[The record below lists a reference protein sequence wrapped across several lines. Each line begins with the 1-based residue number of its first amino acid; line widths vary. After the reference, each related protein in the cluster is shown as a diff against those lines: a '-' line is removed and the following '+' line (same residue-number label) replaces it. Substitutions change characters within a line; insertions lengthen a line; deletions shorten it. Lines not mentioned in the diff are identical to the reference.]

1 MAPYVFPG
9 TIVIDTRE
17 QRPYTFAGIR
27 ADKSEGDGML
37 TVVTRRGT
45 LASGDYSLDGHTA
58 RVAVERKS
66 KTDLW
71 GTLGKGRAR
80 FVRELERL
88 NEMDAALV
96 LVEDQ
101 LSDVL
106 GKPPAYSR
114 QNPKAIYRTILAF
127 WVRFPRVSWAFV
139 PGREFAESTAF
150 RYLQRYLI
158 EWERGENERRNQ
170 H

>member
-1 MAPYVFPG
+1 MAPAYVFPG

-27 ADKSEGDGML
+27 ADKAEGGGVL
-37 TVVTRRGT
+37 AVATRRGT

-71 GTLGKGRAR
+71 GTLGKGRER

-88 NEMDAALV
+88 NAMDAALV

-114 QNPKAIYRTILAF
+114 QNPKAIFRTILAF

-158 EWERGENERRNQ
+158 EWERGQ
-170 H
+170 Q